1 MKIQAEFDDITI
13 IEEFEFENGVYG
25 LNFNG
30 CYLVEIND
38 DCKLTG
44 NAINGYG
51 ELINPHNY
59 IFNVQIL
66 EC

>member
-1 MKIQAEFDDITI
+1 MKVQAEFDNITI
-13 IEEFEFENGVYG
+13 VKEFEFLEGVYP

-30 CYLVEIND
+30 NYLVEINN

-51 ELINPHNY
+51 QPVNPLDY
-59 IFNVQIL
+59 SFNIQIL

>member
-1 MKIQAEFDDITI
+1 MKVQSEFDNITI
-13 IEEFEFENGVYG
+13 IEEFEFCDGVYG

-30 CYLVEIND
+30 NYLVEIDN

-51 ELINPHNY
+51 QPINPFNY
-59 IFNVQIL
+59 SFSIEIL

>member
-13 IEEFEFENGVYG
+13 IEEFEFKNGVYA

-30 CYLVEIND
+30 CYLVEIDN

-44 NAINGYG
+44 NAMNGYG
-51 ELINPHNY
+51 ESINPSNY
-59 IFNVQIL
+59 DFSIQIL

>member
-1 MKIQAEFDDITI
+1 MKVKAEFDNITI
-13 IEEFEFENGVYG
+13 VEDFKMEDTYA

-30 CYLVEIND
+30 HYLVEIDN

-44 NAINGYG
+44 NAMNGYG
-51 ELINPHNY
+51 ESINPMNY
-59 IFNVQIL
+59 NFNIQIL